1 MEHEYCLVLWKESV
15 RYWFFEFEWD
25 QAIRC
30 VMQLPK
36 AIKVSSIEDAKLV
49 VDVYN
54 RALLF
59 VVGEGEEARFVRV
72 SPSGK
77 EEDLTEKVR
86 KAYALVSGSVPLKQ
100 GGIFDEASEAKSRR
114 K

>member
-1 MEHEYCLVLWKESV
+1 MEHEYVMVVWKEDSRSWLV
-15 RYWFFEFEWD
+15 PSE
-25 QAIRC
+25 I

-36 AIKVSSIEDAKLV
+36 AIKVSSVEDAKLV

-59 VVGEGEEARFVRV
+59 VIGEGEDCRFVRV

-77 EEDLTEKVR
+77 EEDLTDKVR
-86 KAYALVSGSVPLKQ
+86 KAYALVSGSAPLKQ
-100 GGIFDEASEAKSRR
+100 GGMFDGVPKEASRSR